1 MSRYND
7 NQNKF
12 SKPCFPSSAGRIPN
26 TPSIPITKAQLRT
39 FRAIIIDLTKI
50 IPKLFANPS
59 PQNIEDLIDT
69 LNLLSKFICSL
80 DATSS
85 LKAQGL
91 AIIKNLITILR
102 NPTFV
107 ASAVFIEL
115 QNLINYLLYITK
127 LFRIDPCTLQEL
139 LKLIAALQTALVN
152 SASFIQGPTGP
163 TGPAGATG
171 ATGPRGNTGATGP
184 QGNTGATGATGIG
197 VTGPTGP
204 SGGPTGPTGPQ
215 GNTGAT
221 GATGPQGVQGNT
233 GATGATGATG
243 PQGVQGNTGA
253 TGATGPQGNTGA
265 TGATGATGPQGN
277 TGATGATGATGPQ
290 GVQGNTGATGAT
302 GPQGVQGN
310 TGATGATGPQGVQ
323 GNTGAT
329 GATGPQGVQ
338 GNTGATGVTGATGPQ
353 GVQGNTGS
361 TGPQGIQG
369 PTGATG
375 ATGIGVTGPTGPTGP
390 SFPIATIVVTNNIQ
404 QTVLQFNNFI
414 FSTAINVNN
423 IIFNGTDTVTVING
437 GIYVISVSISTTA
450 PGCAPLGVGIS
461 INGAV
466 ATDNFSSN
474 LIGDSLSFTTIETL
488 AAGARISVQS
498 TLNEIT
504 IPATGNTNIRLTVFR
519 IA

>member
-1 MSRYND
+1 MSRYD
-7 NQNKF
+7 DSQNKF

-26 TPSIPITKAQLRT
+26 TPSIPVTKAQLRT

-80 DATSS
+80 DAASS

-91 AIIKNLITILR
+91 AIIKNLITILK

-115 QNLINYLLYITK
+115 QNLINYLLSITK

-171 ATGPRGNTGATGP
+171 ATGPQGA
-184 QGNTGATGATGIG
+184 QGN
-197 VTGPTGP
+197 
-204 SGGPTGPTGPQ
+204 
-215 GNTGAT
+215 
-221 GATGPQGVQGNT
+221 
-233 GATGATGATG
+233 
-243 PQGVQGNTGA
+243 
-253 TGATGPQGNTGA
+253 
-265 TGATGATGPQGN
+265 
-277 TGATGATGATGPQ
+277 TGATGATGPQ

-338 GNTGATGVTGATGPQ
+338 GPAGATGATGPQGAQGNTGATGATGPQ
-353 GVQGNTGS
+353 GVQG
-361 TGPQGIQG
+361 PA
-369 PTGATG
+369 GATG
-375 ATGIGVTGPTGPTGP
+375 ATGPQGVQGP
-390 SFPIATIVVTNNIQ
+390 
-404 QTVLQFNNFI
+404 
-414 FSTAINVNN
+414 
-423 IIFNGTDTVTVING
+423 
-437 GIYVISVSISTTA
+437 
-450 PGCAPLGVGIS
+450 
-461 INGAV
+461 
-466 ATDNFSSN
+466 
-474 LIGDSLSFTTIETL
+474 
-488 AAGARISVQS
+488 AGA
-498 TLNEIT
+498 TG
-504 IPATGNTNIRLTVFR
+504 ATG
-519 IA
+519 

>member
-50 IPKLFANPS
+50 IPTLFANPS

-69 LNLLSKFICSL
+69 LNLLSNFICSL

-171 ATGPRGNTGATGP
+171 ATGPRGNTGATGATGP
-184 QGNTGATGATGIG
+184 RGNTGATGATGPRG
-197 VTGPTGP
+197 NTGATGATGPRGNTGA
-204 SGGPTGPTGPQ
+204 TGPQ

-221 GATGPQGVQGNT
+221 GATGP
-233 GATGATGATG
+233 
-243 PQGVQGNTGA
+243 QGNTGA

-265 TGATGATGPQGN
+265 TGATGATGPRGNTGATGATGPQGN
-277 TGATGATGATGPQ
+277 TGATGATGATGPR
-290 GVQGNTGATGAT
+290 GNTGATG
-302 GPQGVQGN
+302 
-310 TGATGATGPQGVQ
+310 
-323 GNTGAT
+323 
-329 GATGPQGVQ
+329 
-338 GNTGATGVTGATGPQ
+338 
-353 GVQGNTGS
+353 
-361 TGPQGIQG
+361 
-369 PTGATG
+369 
-375 ATGIGVTGPTGPTGP
+375 
-390 SFPIATIVVTNNIQ
+390 
-404 QTVLQFNNFI
+404 
-414 FSTAINVNN
+414 
-423 IIFNGTDTVTVING
+423 
-437 GIYVISVSISTTA
+437 
-450 PGCAPLGVGIS
+450 
-461 INGAV
+461 
-466 ATDNFSSN
+466 
-474 LIGDSLSFTTIETL
+474 
-488 AAGARISVQS
+488 
-498 TLNEIT
+498 
-504 IPATGNTNIRLTVFR
+504 
-519 IA
+519 

>member
-1 MSRYND
+1 MSRYD
-7 NQNKF
+7 DSQNKF

-26 TPSIPITKAQLRT
+26 TPSIPVTKAQLRT

-80 DATSS
+80 DAASS

-91 AIIKNLITILR
+91 AIIKNLITILK

-115 QNLINYLLYITK
+115 QNLINYLLSITK

-163 TGPAGATG
+163 TGPTGPAGATG
-171 ATGPRGNTGATGP
+171 ATGPQGVQGPAGATGATGP
-184 QGNTGATGATGIG
+184 QGVQGPAGATGATGPQGAQGPAGATGATGPQGIQGPAGATGATGPQGVQGPTGATGIG

-204 SGGPTGPTGPQ
+204 SGGPAGATGPQGPQ
-215 GNTGAT
+215 GNTGATGPQGIQGPAGATGATGPQGAQGPAGAT
-221 GATGPQGVQGNT
+221 GATGPQGVQG
-233 GATGATGATG
+233 
-243 PQGVQGNTGA
+243 P
-253 TGATGPQGNTGA
+253 
-265 TGATGATGPQGN
+265 
-277 TGATGATGATGPQ
+277 
-290 GVQGNTGATGAT
+290 
-302 GPQGVQGN
+302 
-310 TGATGATGPQGVQ
+310 
-323 GNTGAT
+323 
-329 GATGPQGVQ
+329 
-338 GNTGATGVTGATGPQ
+338 
-353 GVQGNTGS
+353 
-361 TGPQGIQG
+361 
-369 PTGATG
+369 TG
-375 ATGIGVTGPTGPTGP
+375 ATGIGVTGPTGPSGP
-390 SFPIATIVVTNNIQ
+390 SFPVATIVVTNNIQ

-414 FSTAINVNN
+414 FNTAINVNN
-423 IIFNGTDTVTVING
+423 IIFNGTDTVTVINA

-488 AAGARISVQS
+488 TAGANISVQS

>member
-171 ATGPRGNTGATGP
+171 ATGPRGNTGATG
-184 QGNTGATGATGIG
+184 ATGATG
-197 VTGPTGP
+197 PR
-204 SGGPTGPTGPQ
+204 

-221 GATGPQGVQGNT
+221 GATGP
-233 GATGATGATG
+233 
-243 PQGVQGNTGA
+243 QGNTGA

-265 TGATGATGPQGN
+265 TGATGATGPRGNTGATGATGPQGNTGATGATGPQGAQGN

-290 GVQGNTGATGAT
+290 GVQGNTGATG
-302 GPQGVQGN
+302 
-310 TGATGATGPQGVQ
+310 
-323 GNTGAT
+323 
-329 GATGPQGVQ
+329 
-338 GNTGATGVTGATGPQ
+338 
-353 GVQGNTGS
+353 
-361 TGPQGIQG
+361 PQGIQG

-375 ATGIGVTGPTGPTGP
+375 ATGIGVTGPTGPSGGPTGPTGPTGP

>member
-50 IPKLFANPS
+50 IPTLFANPS

-171 ATGPRGNTGATGP
+171 ATGATGP
-184 QGNTGATGATGIG
+184 R
-197 VTGPTGP
+197 
-204 SGGPTGPTGPQ
+204 
-215 GNTGAT
+215 
-221 GATGPQGVQGNT
+221 
-233 GATGATGATG
+233 
-243 PQGVQGNTGA
+243 GNTGA

-265 TGATGATGPQGN
+265 TGATGATGPRGNTGATGATGPQGN
-277 TGATGATGATGPQ
+277 TGATGATGATGPR
-290 GVQGNTGATGAT
+290 GNTGATGAT
-302 GPQGVQGN
+302 GPQGNTGATGATGATGPRGN
-310 TGATGATGPQGVQ
+310 TGATGATGPQGNTGATGATGATGPR

-329 GATGPQGVQ
+329 GATGPQGNTGAIGATGPR
-338 GNTGATGVTGATGPQ
+338 GNTGAT
-353 GVQGNTGS
+353 
-361 TGPQGIQG
+361 
-369 PTGATG
+369 
-375 ATGIGVTGPTGPTGP
+375 
-390 SFPIATIVVTNNIQ
+390 
-404 QTVLQFNNFI
+404 
-414 FSTAINVNN
+414 
-423 IIFNGTDTVTVING
+423 
-437 GIYVISVSISTTA
+437 
-450 PGCAPLGVGIS
+450 
-461 INGAV
+461 
-466 ATDNFSSN
+466 
-474 LIGDSLSFTTIETL
+474 
-488 AAGARISVQS
+488 
-498 TLNEIT
+498 
-504 IPATGNTNIRLTVFR
+504 
-519 IA
+519 

>member
-50 IPKLFANPS
+50 IPTLFANPS

-171 ATGPRGNTGATGP
+171 ATGPRGNTGATG
-184 QGNTGATGATGIG
+184 
-197 VTGPTGP
+197 
-204 SGGPTGPTGPQ
+204 
-215 GNTGAT
+215 AT
-221 GATGPQGVQGNT
+221 GATGPR
-233 GATGATGATG
+233 
-243 PQGVQGNTGA
+243 GNTGA

-265 TGATGATGPQGN
+265 TGATGATGPRGNTGATGATGPQGN

-290 GVQGNTGATGAT
+290 GVQGNTGATG
-302 GPQGVQGN
+302 PQGVQGN
-310 TGATGATGPQGVQ
+310 TGATGATGATGPQGVQ
-323 GNTGAT
+323 GATGAT

-338 GNTGATGVTGATGPQ
+338 G
-353 GVQGNTGS
+353 
-361 TGPQGIQG
+361 

-375 ATGIGVTGPTGPTGP
+375 ATGIGVTGPTGPSGGPTGPTGPTGP

>member
-171 ATGPRGNTGATGP
+171 ATGPRGNTGATG
-184 QGNTGATGATGIG
+184 
-197 VTGPTGP
+197 
-204 SGGPTGPTGPQ
+204 
-215 GNTGAT
+215 
-221 GATGPQGVQGNT
+221 ATGPRGNT

-243 PQGVQGNTGA
+243 PRGNTGA

-277 TGATGATGATGPQ
+277 TGATGATGATGPR
-290 GVQGNTGATGAT
+290 GNTGATGAT
-302 GPQGVQGN
+302 GPQGNTGATGATGATGPRGNTGATGATGPRGN
-310 TGATGATGPQGVQ
+310 TGATGATGPQG
-323 GNTGAT
+323 NTGA
-329 GATGPQGVQ
+329 
-338 GNTGATGVTGATGPQ
+338 
-353 GVQGNTGS
+353 
-361 TGPQGIQG
+361 
-369 PTGATG
+369 
-375 ATGIGVTGPTGPTGP
+375 
-390 SFPIATIVVTNNIQ
+390 
-404 QTVLQFNNFI
+404 
-414 FSTAINVNN
+414 
-423 IIFNGTDTVTVING
+423 
-437 GIYVISVSISTTA
+437 
-450 PGCAPLGVGIS
+450 
-461 INGAV
+461 
-466 ATDNFSSN
+466 
-474 LIGDSLSFTTIETL
+474 
-488 AAGARISVQS
+488 
-498 TLNEIT
+498 
-504 IPATGNTNIRLTVFR
+504 
-519 IA
+519 

>member
-1 MSRYND
+1 MSHFND
-7 NQNKF
+7 SQNKF

-26 TPSIPITKAQLRT
+26 TPSIPVTKAQLRT

-91 AIIKNLITILR
+91 AIIKNLITILK

-163 TGPAGATG
+163 TGATG
-171 ATGPRGNTGATGP
+171 ATGPRGSTGATGATGP
-184 QGNTGATGATGIG
+184 QGNTGATGPQGPQGNTGATG
-197 VTGPTGP
+197 PR
-204 SGGPTGPTGPQ
+204 

-233 GATGATGATG
+233 GATGPQGPQGNTGATG

-253 TGATGPQGNTGA
+253 TG
-265 TGATGATGPQGN
+265 
-277 TGATGATGATGPQ
+277 
-290 GVQGNTGATGAT
+290 
-302 GPQGVQGN
+302 
-310 TGATGATGPQGVQ
+310 
-323 GNTGAT
+323 
-329 GATGPQGVQ
+329 
-338 GNTGATGVTGATGPQ
+338 
-353 GVQGNTGS
+353 S
-361 TGPQGIQG
+361 
-369 PTGATG
+369 TG
-375 ATGIGVTGPTGPTGP
+375 ATGIGVTGPTGPSGGPPGPTGP
-390 SFPIATIVVTNNIQ
+390 Q
-404 QTVLQFNNFI
+404 
-414 FSTAINVNN
+414 
-423 IIFNGTDTVTVING
+423 
-437 GIYVISVSISTTA
+437 
-450 PGCAPLGVGIS
+450 GV
-461 INGAV
+461 
-466 ATDNFSSN
+466 
-474 LIGDSLSFTTIETL
+474 
-488 AAGARISVQS
+488 
-498 TLNEIT
+498 
-504 IPATGNTNIRLTVFR
+504 
-519 IA
+519 

>member
-7 NQNKF
+7 SQNKF

-163 TGPAGATG
+163 TGPTGPAGATG

-184 QGNTGATGATGIG
+184 QGPQGNTGATGNTGAQ
-197 VTGPTGP
+197 GPA
-204 SGGPTGPTGPQ
+204 
-215 GNTGAT
+215 GAT
-221 GATGPQGVQGNT
+221 GATGPQG
-233 GATGATGATG
+233 
-243 PQGVQGNTGA
+243 P
-253 TGATGPQGNTGA
+253 
-265 TGATGATGPQGN
+265 
-277 TGATGATGATGPQ
+277 
-290 GVQGNTGATGAT
+290 QGNTGATGAT

-310 TGATGATGPQGVQ
+310 TGATGATGPQG
-323 GNTGAT
+323 
-329 GATGPQGVQ
+329 
-338 GNTGATGVTGATGPQ
+338 
-353 GVQGNTGS
+353 
-361 TGPQGIQG
+361 IQG

-375 ATGIGVTGPTGPTGP
+375 ATGIGVTGPTGPSGGPTGPTGPTGP
-390 SFPIATIVVTNNIQ
+390 SFPVATIVVTNNIQ

-488 AAGARISVQS
+488 VAGARISVQS

>member
-50 IPKLFANPS
+50 IPTLFANPS

-171 ATGPRGNTGATGP
+171 ATGPRGNTGATG
-184 QGNTGATGATGIG
+184 
-197 VTGPTGP
+197 
-204 SGGPTGPTGPQ
+204 
-215 GNTGAT
+215 
-221 GATGPQGVQGNT
+221 
-233 GATGATGATG
+233 
-243 PQGVQGNTGA
+243 
-253 TGATGPQGNTGA
+253 ATGPQGNTG
-265 TGATGATGPQGN
+265 TTGATGPQGN

-302 GPQGVQGN
+302 GPQGAQGN
-310 TGATGATGPQGVQ
+310 TGATGATGATGPQGVQ

-329 GATGPQGVQ
+329 GATG
-338 GNTGATGVTGATGPQ
+338 
-353 GVQGNTGS
+353 
-361 TGPQGIQG
+361 
-369 PTGATG
+369 
-375 ATGIGVTGPTGPTGP
+375 ATGIGVTGPTGPSGGPQGPTGP
-390 SFPIATIVVTNNIQ
+390 QGPQGNT
-404 QTVLQFNNFI
+404 
-414 FSTAINVNN
+414 
-423 IIFNGTDTVTVING
+423 G
-437 GIYVISVSISTTA
+437 
-450 PGCAPLGVGIS
+450 
-461 INGAV
+461 
-466 ATDNFSSN
+466 
-474 LIGDSLSFTTIETL
+474 
-488 AAGARISVQS
+488 
-498 TLNEIT
+498 
-504 IPATGNTNIRLTVFR
+504 ATGPQ
-519 IA
+519 

>member
-171 ATGPRGNTGATGP
+171 ATGPRGNTGATGATGATGP
-184 QGNTGATGATGIG
+184 RGNTGATGATGA
-197 VTGPTGP
+197 TGPR
-204 SGGPTGPTGPQ
+204 

-221 GATGPQGVQGNT
+221 GATGPRGNTGATGATGPQGNT

-243 PQGVQGNTGA
+243 PRGNTGATGATGPQGNTGV

-277 TGATGATGATGPQ
+277 TGATGATGPQ
-290 GVQGNTGATGAT
+290 GAQGNTGAT

-310 TGATGATGPQGVQ
+310 TGATGPQG
-323 GNTGAT
+323 
-329 GATGPQGVQ
+329 
-338 GNTGATGVTGATGPQ
+338 
-353 GVQGNTGS
+353 
-361 TGPQGIQG
+361 
-369 PTGATG
+369 
-375 ATGIGVTGPTGPTGP
+375 
-390 SFPIATIVVTNNIQ
+390 
-404 QTVLQFNNFI
+404 
-414 FSTAINVNN
+414 
-423 IIFNGTDTVTVING
+423 
-437 GIYVISVSISTTA
+437 
-450 PGCAPLGVGIS
+450 
-461 INGAV
+461 
-466 ATDNFSSN
+466 
-474 LIGDSLSFTTIETL
+474 
-488 AAGARISVQS
+488 
-498 TLNEIT
+498 
-504 IPATGNTNIRLTVFR
+504 
-519 IA
+519 

>member
-152 SASFIQGPTGP
+152 SASFIQGPTDLLD
-163 TGPAGATG
+163 
-171 ATGPRGNTGATGP
+171 
-184 QGNTGATGATGIG
+184 
-197 VTGPTGP
+197 
-204 SGGPTGPTGPQ
+204 
-215 GNTGAT
+215 
-221 GATGPQGVQGNT
+221 
-233 GATGATGATG
+233 
-243 PQGVQGNTGA
+243 
-253 TGATGPQGNTGA
+253 
-265 TGATGATGPQGN
+265 
-277 TGATGATGATGPQ
+277 
-290 GVQGNTGATGAT
+290 
-302 GPQGVQGN
+302 
-310 TGATGATGPQGVQ
+310 
-323 GNTGAT
+323 
-329 GATGPQGVQ
+329 
-338 GNTGATGVTGATGPQ
+338 
-353 GVQGNTGS
+353 
-361 TGPQGIQG
+361 
-369 PTGATG
+369 
-375 ATGIGVTGPTGPTGP
+375 
-390 SFPIATIVVTNNIQ
+390 Q
-404 QTVLQFNNFI
+404 QALL
-414 FSTAINVNN
+414 
-423 IIFNGTDTVTVING
+423 
-437 GIYVISVSISTTA
+437 
-450 PGCAPLGVGIS
+450 APLDLEVTLVPLDLKDLKVIQALPV
-461 INGAV
+461 IQALKDLLLPALLDLRDLKV
-466 ATDNFSSN
+466 
-474 LIGDSLSFTTIETL
+474 TL
-488 AAGARISVQS
+488 ALPAIQVLKDLLVLPALLDLRDLKV
-498 TLNEIT
+498 TL
-504 IPATGNTNIRLTVFR
+504 ALL
-519 IA
+519 

>member
-184 QGNTGATGATGIG
+184 QGPQGNTGATGNTGAQGPAGATGATG
-197 VTGPTGP
+197 PQ
-204 SGGPTGPTGPQ
+204 GPQ

-221 GATGPQGVQGNT
+221 GNT
-233 GATGATGATG
+233 GAQGPAGATGATG
-243 PQGVQGNTGA
+243 PQGPQGNTGATGNTGAQGPAGA
-253 TGATGPQGNTGA
+253 TGATGPQG
-265 TGATGATGPQGN
+265 PQGN
-277 TGATGATGATGPQ
+277 TGATG
-290 GVQGNTGATGAT
+290 NTGA
-302 GPQGVQGN
+302 
-310 TGATGATGPQGVQ
+310 
-323 GNTGAT
+323 
-329 GATGPQGVQ
+329 
-338 GNTGATGVTGATGPQ
+338 
-353 GVQGNTGS
+353 
-361 TGPQGIQG
+361 QG
-369 PTGATG
+369 P
-375 ATGIGVTGPTGPTGP
+375 
-390 SFPIATIVVTNNIQ
+390 
-404 QTVLQFNNFI
+404 
-414 FSTAINVNN
+414 
-423 IIFNGTDTVTVING
+423 
-437 GIYVISVSISTTA
+437 
-450 PGCAPLGVGIS
+450 
-461 INGAV
+461 
-466 ATDNFSSN
+466 
-474 LIGDSLSFTTIETL
+474 
-488 AAGARISVQS
+488 AGACGCYWTSRAS
-498 TLNEIT
+498 
-504 IPATGNTNIRLTVFR
+504 R
-519 IA
+519 

>member
-171 ATGPRGNTGATGP
+171 ATGPRGNTGATG
-184 QGNTGATGATGIG
+184 
-197 VTGPTGP
+197 
-204 SGGPTGPTGPQ
+204 
-215 GNTGAT
+215 
-221 GATGPQGVQGNT
+221 ATGPQGNT

-243 PQGVQGNTGA
+243 PRGNTGATGATGPRGNTGATGATGATGPRGNTGA

-265 TGATGATGPQGN
+265 TGATGATGPRGNTGATGATGPRGNTGATGATGPQGN
-277 TGATGATGATGPQ
+277 TGATGATGATGPR
-290 GVQGNTGATGAT
+290 GNTGATGAT
-302 GPQGVQGN
+302 G
-310 TGATGATGPQGVQ
+310 
-323 GNTGAT
+323 
-329 GATGPQGVQ
+329 
-338 GNTGATGVTGATGPQ
+338 
-353 GVQGNTGS
+353 
-361 TGPQGIQG
+361 
-369 PTGATG
+369 
-375 ATGIGVTGPTGPTGP
+375 
-390 SFPIATIVVTNNIQ
+390 
-404 QTVLQFNNFI
+404 
-414 FSTAINVNN
+414 
-423 IIFNGTDTVTVING
+423 
-437 GIYVISVSISTTA
+437 
-450 PGCAPLGVGIS
+450 
-461 INGAV
+461 
-466 ATDNFSSN
+466 
-474 LIGDSLSFTTIETL
+474 
-488 AAGARISVQS
+488 
-498 TLNEIT
+498 
-504 IPATGNTNIRLTVFR
+504 
-519 IA
+519 